1 MKKLILNFFQKAI
14 SIMLTVILFLQAIS
28 FEVFAADPKVSIIIP
43 VYNTPKSLLINC
55 LESAKNQTL
64 KDIEIICVDDGS
76 TDGSGKILD
85 EYAKIDPRFVIVHQE
100 NGGCAV
106 ARNKGM
112 TLAKGEYI
120 QFLDSDDKMLQ
131 TMSEKCY
138 CKAKEFDADI
148 VRCGSNFC
156 RVKDNV
162 IWGEDY
168 NVDSAHSLVIWNGIW
183 KAKFLKDNNLKFD
196 ESAFSRTDT
205 SFSII
210 CNLYAQKVATI
221 SENLYIYQRYSKKNS
236 ICEIVGKNIEK
247 QQKDQASVYKYIMG
261 HIDFSAK
268 NKKAV
273 VNFLML
279 FMKYFKLF
287 GTPGMLCAVKPLLK
301 DDVIDLLPA
310 KERLLIRKLIKS
322 AG

>member
-1 MKKLILNFFQKAI
+1 
-14 SIMLTVILFLQAIS
+14 MLTVILFLQAIS
-28 FEVFAADPKVSIIIP
+28 FEVFAADPKISIIIP

-55 LESAKNQTL
+55 LESARNQTL

-85 EYAKIDPRFVIVHQE
+85 EYAKTDPRFVIVHQK

-112 TLAKGEYI
+112 ALAKGEYI
-120 QFLDSDDKMLQ
+120 QFLDSDDKILQ

-138 CKAKEFDADI
+138 AKAKEFDADI

-156 RVKDNV
+156 RLKDNV

-168 NVDSAHSLVIWNGIW
+168 NVNAAYSLVIWNGIW
-183 KAKFLKDNNLKFD
+183 KTKFLKDNNLKFD

-210 CNLYAQKVATI
+210 CDLCAQKVATI

-247 QQKDQASVYKYIMG
+247 QQRDQASVYKYIME

-268 NKKAV
+268 NKKVV

-287 GTPGMLCAVKPLLK
+287 GTPPMLLAVKPLLK

-310 KERLLIRKLIKS
+310 KERLFIRKLVKS